1 MKNFFQI
8 KYKIIVSVICILSI
22 MITACSSKNVVTKND
37 ELLNISFIDVGQA
50 DSILI
55 QYKDKNILIDAGNNG
70 DSEVIE
76 NYLKENNVN
85 KIDKLILTHPH
96 EDHIGSAAKI
106 INDFSIGDLYMPKAT
121 ANTKTFENTI
131 KAAKNKNLQAMSPKS
146 GEKINI
152 EGLEFNVLAPNN
164 NKYESL
170 NNYSIVLKLTFGN
183 TKFLFMGDA
192 ETLSENEILS
202 KNYDVSADV
211 IKIGHHGSNTSTS
224 EKFIEKVNPKY
235 AIISAGKNNDYH
247 HPHKKVMDLLKNKN
261 IKIYRTDENK
271 TIKLTSDG
279 KTIKFF
285 NELGSYNGN

>member
-1 MKNFFQI
+1 MKKFFKV
-8 KYKIIVSVICILSI
+8 KYKIIVTIICILSI
-22 MITACSSKNVVTKND
+22 MITACSNKNVATQND

-55 QYKDKNILIDAGNNG
+55 QYKDKNMLIDTGNNG
-70 DSEVIE
+70 DWEVIE
-76 NYLKENNVN
+76 SYLKENNVS

-106 INDFSIGDLYMPKAT
+106 INIFSIGDLYMPKAT
-121 ANTKTFENTI
+121 ANTKTFENTVN
-131 KAAKNKNLQAMSPKS
+131 AAKSKNLQAIAPKV
-146 GEKINI
+146 GEKIKM
-152 EGLEFNVLAPNN
+152 EELEFTVLAPNN
-164 NKYESL
+164 SKYDSL
-170 NNYSIVLKLTFGN
+170 NNYSIVLKLSYGN
-183 TKFLFMGDA
+183 NKFLFTGDA

-211 IKIGHHGSNTSTS
+211 IKIGHHGSNTSSS

-235 AIISAGKNNDYH
+235 AIISVGKNNDYH

-261 IKIYRTDENK
+261 IKIFRTDENK

-285 NELGSYNGN
+285 NEFGSYNGN